1 MTNTSI
7 PATDPEL
14 QGLPEVIEAIRDE
27 WNVPG
32 LATAVIKDD
41 QVILSRGFGKRSV
54 TDNLDTTDQ
63 TLFAIGSS
71 SKAFTAMAIAM
82 LVDEGI
88 VNWDEPIRRYLPAFK
103 LYDPIATEQ
112 TTVRD
117 LLAHR
122 TGMPRYDLGWYNS
135 SLSRKDLFERLQYL
149 EPNKKFR
156 EVWQYQN
163 LMYMTAGYLIEVLT
177 GQTWEEFVQHHILTP
192 LGMTAT
198 NFSTN
203 ESQQAPDFAL
213 PYREVKDEV
222 QRMEFYNRFQAV
234 GPAGSINSSVQDI
247 CKWLRCLL
255 NKGRN
260 GETTIVSEAQFAQLV
275 APHMVVPGEHP
286 AFKKRPET
294 FYYSYGLGWGITS
307 YRGHTLVEHGGNID
321 GFSALVSF
329 LPDDNIG
336 IVTLTN
342 LDGNLATQSVNYTL
356 FDRLLGLEERPW
368 SARNKQF
375 FQGLK
380 EQAEKAK
387 ENTLD
392 SRVPDASLS
401 HPLKDYTGS
410 FEHPGLGTF
419 TITQDGET
427 LKGIYNDSDFTF
439 QHLHYDVFLVTSERF
454 EIHIKG
460 AFVTNLDGDIESFS
474 LPIEPEAKPIA
485 FMRVAG
491 KHLQAKSVLGQFC
504 GAYEVMDQTATVAF
518 KSEHTLSLTLPG
530 QPTYELEPYKE
541 DSFRVKGLSGYSVA
555 FQRDEA
561 GVVTQALFK
570 QPFGTLTG
578 TKKAEQQ

>member
-1 MTNTSI
+1 MTNTS
-7 PATDPEL
+7 ASVTDTAL

-32 LATAVIKDD
+32 LATAVVKDG
-41 QVILSRGFGKRSV
+41 QVILSQGFGKRSIV
-54 TDNLDTTDQ
+54 GNLDTTDQ

-82 LVDEGI
+82 LVDEGL
-88 VNWDEPIRRYLPAFK
+88 VNWDTPIKHYLPTFK

-112 TTVRD
+112 TTVID

-122 TGMPRYDLGWYNS
+122 TGLPRYDLGWYNS

-163 LMYMTAGYLIEVLT
+163 LMYMTAGYLIEALT
-177 GQTWEEFVQHHILTP
+177 GQTWEEFVQQRIFTP
-192 LGMTAT
+192 LGMTT
-198 NFSTN
+198 SNFTPKD
-203 ESQQAPDFAL
+203 SQQTSDFAL
-213 PYREVKDEV
+213 PYREAKEEV
-222 QRMEFYNRFQAV
+222 QQMEFYDRFQAV
-234 GPAGSINSSVQDI
+234 GPAGSINSSVQEM
-247 CKWLRCLL
+247 CKWLQCLL
-255 NKGRN
+255 NKGKY
-260 GETTIVSEAQFAQLV
+260 GETTLVSEAQFAQLV
-275 APHMVVPGEHP
+275 APHMVIPPDQP
-286 AFKKRPET
+286 AFKKQPET
-294 FYYSYGLGWGITS
+294 FYYNYGLGWGLTS

-336 IVTLTN
+336 LVTLTN
-342 LDGNLATQSVNYTL
+342 LDSNLATQSVNYTL
-356 FDRLLGLEERPW
+356 CDHLLGLEERPW
-368 SARNKQF
+368 STRSKQF
-375 FQGLK
+375 IQGLK

-387 ENTLD
+387 ENSLD
-392 SRVPDASLS
+392 TRVPDAPLS

-410 FEHPGLGTF
+410 FEHPGLGVF
-419 TITQDGET
+419 TITQDDET
-427 LKGIYNDSDFTF
+427 LKGTYNETDFTF
-439 QHLHYDVFLVTSERF
+439 QHLHYDIFLVTAERF
-454 EIHIKG
+454 EVHIKG
-460 AFVTNLDGDIESFS
+460 SFITNLDGDIESFS
-474 LPIEPEAKPIA
+474 LPIEPDATPIA
-485 FMRVAG
+485 FMRVAA
-491 KHLQAKSVLGQFC
+491 KHLQEKSVLEQFC
-504 GAYEVMDQTATVAF
+504 GAYEVMDQAATVAF
-518 KSEHTLSLTLPG
+518 KGEHILSLTLPG

-570 QPFGTLTG
+570 QPFGTLVA